1 MIGRETVTHISVVI
15 SSLEGMGQEPN
26 SPFSYELSMK
36 EEMGVINYVSINLL
50 RKH

>member
-1 MIGRETVTHISVVI
+1 MIGRETVTYISVVI

-26 SPFSYELSMK
+26 SPFSYELIMK
-36 EEMGVINYVSINLL
+36 EEMGVMNYLLVNLL